1 MSETEPLVDSRQTKI
16 GIIETLLNV
25 TKTFS
30 FSASFLVSHILDS
43 VHDLKNSFKISNA
56 MVDFVFDVSLSFVY
70 HLKPMINFI
79 SLHLAFHNQNFNFK
93 FWEVLKKARRCA
105 WSTCKLVKCC
115 KIFRLVDT

>member
-1 MSETEPLVDSRQTKI
+1 MSETELLVDSRQAK
-16 GIIETLLNV
+16 IIETLLNV

-79 SLHLAFHNQNFNFK
+79 SPLLVFHNQNFNFK
-93 FWEVLKKARRCA
+93 FGEVLKRPEDAPGL
-105 WSTCKLVKCC
+105 LVNWLNVVKSSDLL
-115 KIFRLVDT
+115 IHS

>member
-43 VHDLKNSFKISNA
+43 VHDLKNSFKISYA
-56 MVDFVFDVSLSFVY
+56 MVDFVFDVS
-70 HLKPMINFI
+70 
-79 SLHLAFHNQNFNFK
+79 
-93 FWEVLKKARRCA
+93 
-105 WSTCKLVKCC
+105 
-115 KIFRLVDT
+115 